1 MNKIMIFSH
10 QSDIDGIN
18 CVLLAQISFSF
29 VKYELCPD
37 FKSLTT
43 IFNAYFDNNLLDDYD
58 KIYITDLA
66 IQEPLLSKVANSNLK
81 NKLLIYDHHQASIDN
96 NLNKYDFAHIIKEN
110 INGKT
115 CATQLFYEYLTNN
128 NYLKE
133 NNTLKEFIELTR
145 LEDTWEWK
153 LNKKMGEKAHDLA
166 ILFNAYGIDKYMDK
180 IKIKL
185 LKNKKNFHFTNI
197 ELKLINDKKEE
208 YNKILQ
214 NYLNDMLYLYDE
226 YNNKFGILY
235 ANYEYRNEIADFIN
249 TIGNP
254 QNIKYVIIV
263 AMDKGY
269 GQKSY
274 RSIHQDFDVNFLAE
288 KYGGGG
294 HKSAASVN
302 ITEEQ
307 SKKAKSMSN
316 ENSLKYLAKCKFIS

>member
-1 MNKIMIFSH
+1 
-10 QSDIDGIN
+10 
-18 CVLLAQISFSF
+18 
-29 VKYELCPD
+29 
-37 FKSLTT
+37 
-43 IFNAYFDNNLLDDYD
+43 
-58 KIYITDLA
+58 
-66 IQEPLLSKVANSNLK
+66 
-81 NKLLIYDHHQASIDN
+81 
-96 NLNKYDFAHIIKEN
+96 
-110 INGKT
+110 
-115 CATQLFYEYLTNN
+115 
-128 NYLKE
+128 
-133 NNTLKEFIELTR
+133 
-145 LEDTWEWK
+145 
-153 LNKKMGEKAHDLA
+153 
-166 ILFNAYGIDKYMDK
+166 
-180 IKIKL
+180 
-185 LKNKKNFHFTNI
+185 
-197 ELKLINDKKEE
+197 
-208 YNKILQ
+208 
-214 NYLNDMLYLYDE
+214 MLYLYDE